1 MKNLKSK
8 VLALALSIALLVCGI
23 IAITASAETAS
34 DTPTVAIKMK
44 NVSFTSSPTLAF
56 AVEHTNCDAADLT
69 MTVINVNDEND
80 HFTVKSNET
89 VTISGTTYPVF
100 YLNGGIDPKNVA
112 EEYLVYVSVDD
123 TEVKSDVVR
132 YSILQFALEGML
144 TTTDAAEYARYES
157 IVTYAKSI
165 QEWLAPDGKFTGTPA
180 DEYFYIK
187 ATDAKDVASGIYS
200 GAQEITL
207 EYDTTSLNAE
217 AITGWKLTTNEG
229 GVKSSTV
236 VPNGATVTISESTEI
251 TPTFAPVE
259 TFDNGLGSYVYN
271 ISSASRVYV
280 QNGELVMST
289 DNGAQDYFR
298 IKFMNDAAYKT
309 YIFQSDIYVDFD
321 YTDDDDVGAE
331 DNLTFNFRNASNSTF
346 MAFTINNGDTD
357 GTVKISLPNADG
369 SESGTTSYMVAPLTN
384 NIFNLKVEYY
394 YLDTYAV
401 AKFYINGALAGIRNV
416 ASAEVLDFIQPTTT
430 TASEFLAKFDNV
442 SLYKSDKAYVY
453 QTPGIYESFEDGATA
468 NVGSGTSAKNNTA
481 VNIETVTGAD
491 GESTKAFVVNK
502 TASGNYYTNVRCT
515 NRGANT
521 TLVYQADMKLTI
533 SSGDLVFVLGNT
545 GIDGDYA
552 YRLHLRYSNGVI
564 QVNDRTTSS
573 STNKGASVNTTAV
586 KEEWFNIRIE
596 YTEISDT
603 EILAVTYINGEIVY
617 VSDSCATLTNNYDD
631 VTWPVFGGSGVHTSS
646 NNNSW
651 GTIDTV
657 RIYNGTSAATFTLML
672 DNVLCQ
678 TIPTPDYDFAESDYT
693 NRVHAPAN

>member
-8 VLALALSIALLVCGI
+8 VLALSLSLALLVCGI
-23 IAITASAETAS
+23 IAVTASAETAS

-100 YLNGGIDPKNVA
+100 YLNRGIDPKNVA
-112 EEYLVYVSVDD
+112 EEYLVYVSVDG

-165 QEWLAPDGKFTGTPA
+165 QEWLTPEGKFTGTPA

-236 VPNGATVTISESTEI
+236 VPDGATVTISESTEI
-251 TPTFAPVE
+251 TPAFAPVE
-259 TFDNGLGSYVYN
+259 TFDSGFGSYVYN

-298 IKFMNDAAYKT
+298 IKFMNDAEYKT

-346 MAFTINNGDTD
+346 MSFAVTKGDTD

-369 SESGTTSYMVAPLTN
+369 SESGTTSYMIAPLTN

-453 QTPGIYESFEDGATA
+453 QTPGIYENFEDGATA
-468 NVGSGTSAKNNTA
+468 NVGSGTSTKNNTA

-521 TLVYQADMKLTI
+521 TLVYQADMKLTL

-564 QVNDRTTSS
+564 QVNDRTTSG

-617 VSDSCATLTNNYDD
+617 VSDSCATLTNSYDD

-646 NNNSW
+646 NNNPW

>member
-8 VLALALSIALLVCGI
+8 VLALSLSLALLVCGI
-23 IAITASAETAS
+23 IAVTASAETAS

-100 YLNGGIDPKNVA
+100 YLNRGIDPKNVA
-112 EEYLVYVSVDD
+112 EEYLVYVSVDG

-165 QEWLAPDGKFTGTPA
+165 QEWLTPEGKFTGTPA

-236 VPNGATVTISESTEI
+236 VPDGATVTISESTEI
-251 TPTFAPVE
+251 TPAFAPVE
-259 TFDNGLGSYVYN
+259 TFDSGFGSYVYN

-298 IKFMNDAAYKT
+298 IKFMNDAEYKT

-346 MAFTINNGDTD
+346 MSFAVTKGDTD

-394 YLDTYAV
+394 YFDTYAV

-453 QTPGIYESFEDGATA
+453 QTPGIYENFEDGATA
-468 NVGSGTSAKNNTA
+468 NVGSGTSTKNNTA

-521 TLVYQADMKLTI
+521 TLVYQADMKLTL

-564 QVNDRTTSS
+564 QVNDRTTSG

-617 VSDSCATLTNNYDD
+617 VSDSCATLTNSYDD

-646 NNNSW
+646 NNNPW